1 MEVQPYFPWLEESLS
16 TLVEHNPSSIGL
28 VAECDDDIMMTAYY
42 NGNVKN
48 KFAMLEALLTDIVM
62 DIVTTNVG
70 LIREALEEEDS
81 TDYEEELEF

>member
-1 MEVQPYFPWLEESLS
+1 MEVQPYFPWLEDSLT
-16 TLVEHNPSSIGL
+16 TLVDHNPSSIGL
-28 VAECDDDIMMTAYY
+28 VAECEDDIVMTAYY

-70 LIREALEEEDS
+70 LIREALEEEDF
-81 TDYEEELEF
+81 DEFEAGR